1 MASLWQKA
9 RKIIPGLKMRKK
21 RWEINRRFS
30 SMARQIAEH
39 APEPKGKPVVVFNA
53 STRLEG
59 MSLNAAFSL
68 LTAWSL
74 RLAGV
79 PVLHFVCERGMK
91 PCVLGMRRE
100 APKQEPPCERCLAQ
114 SSAIYAGANTR
125 YFDFAI
131 DPDVQ
136 SKISESSVQE
146 LETFEYDGY
155 PLGKMVL
162 PALQWGLRRHHLQD
176 DEMTRYFYRQF
187 IFSAWNIIQ
196 QFSRALDEVQPQAVV
211 VFNGM
216 FYPEAAARQ
225 AALRRGYRVI
235 THEVGI
241 QPGSAFFTDGE
252 ATAYPIAIPDDFE
265 LTEEQNRILDHLLE
279 QRRQGNFQ
287 MAGIKFWRDI
297 QGLDEGFLAQAA
309 KFEQIVPIFTN
320 VIFDTSQGHANVI
333 FPHMFAWLD
342 DVLQI
347 IRAHPETLFIIRA
360 HPDENRPGKA
370 SEESV
375 AQWAQRN
382 QVTDL
387 PNVRFVHPDEY
398 LSSYELIHRAKFV
411 MVYNSTIG
419 LEAVLMGTPVLCGG
433 KARFTQ
439 LPTVFL
445 PQDISS
451 FHQMAEEFLTAKEV
465 TLPPEF
471 IRNARRFF
479 FYQLFFTS
487 LRFDDFI
494 EDENLWRGFVL
505 LKQFDWQ
512 ELAPGNS
519 PTMDII
525 RKGILLK
532 EPFLDFRGS
541 DGNV

>member
-1 MASLWQKA
+1 
-9 RKIIPGLKMRKK
+9 
-21 RWEINRRFS
+21 
-30 SMARQIAEH
+30 MARQVAEH
-39 APEPKGKPVVVFNA
+39 APEPKGKPVVFFNA

-74 RLAGV
+74 RLTGI
-79 PVLHFVCERGMK
+79 PVLHFVCGRGMQ
-91 PCVLGMRRE
+91 PCVLGMRRD
-100 APKQEPPCERCLAQ
+100 APQQVPPCNRCLGQ
-114 SSAIYAGANTR
+114 SKAIYEGANAC
-125 YFDFAI
+125 YFGFTNDLN
-131 DPDVQ
+131 VQ
-136 SKISESSVQE
+136 SQITRSGVQE
-146 LETFEYDGY
+146 LESFEYDGY
-155 PLGKMVL
+155 PLGKIVL
-162 PALQWGLRRHHLQD
+162 PALQWSLRRHHLQD
-176 DEMTRYFYRQF
+176 DEVTHYFYHQF
-187 IFSAWNIIQ
+187 ILSAWNIIQ
-196 QFSRALDEVQPQAVV
+196 KFGRLLDKVEPQSVV

-216 FYPEAAARQ
+216 FFPEAAVRQ
-225 AALRRGYRVI
+225 VALRRGIRVI

-252 ATAYPIAIPDDFE
+252 ATAYPITIPADFD
-265 LTEEQNRILDHLLE
+265 LTEQQDRILDHLLE

-297 QGLDEGFLAQAA
+297 QGLDEDFLAQTAS
-309 KFEQIVPIFTN
+309 FRQIVPIFTN

-342 DVLQI
+342 AVLEVV
-347 IRAHPETLFIIRA
+347 RAHPETLFIIRA
-360 HPDENRPGKA
+360 HPDEKRPGKA

-382 QVTDL
+382 HVTDL
-387 PNVRFVHPDEY
+387 LNVRFIHPEEY

-419 LEAVLMGTPVLCGG
+419 LEAVLMGIPVLCAG

-445 PQDISS
+445 ASDSRS
-451 FHQMAEEFLTAKEV
+451 FRQMAEEFLAAEKV
-465 TLPPEF
+465 ILPEEF

-494 EDENLWRGFVL
+494 EDENLWRGFIR
-505 LKQFDWQ
+505 LKTFAWQ
-512 ELAPGNS
+512 QLAPGNS
-519 PTMDII
+519 RTLDIV
-525 RKGILLK
+525 RNGILFE
-532 EPFLDFRGS
+532 EPYLDFRGS
-541 DGNV
+541 DGKI